1 MAICWFVTFVVL
13 LFIELATVNLVSIWF
28 AVGAIVAMITAY
40 FVDSVMIQTF
50 VFIIVSLVTLLII
63 KPVVK
68 KFKINKV
75 EATNLDRV
83 IGKTGVVTKEISASN
98 YGEVKVL
105 GSVWTAVSDEVIE
118 SGTKVVVK
126 KIDGVKLL
134 VNKEERE

>member
-13 LFIELATVNLVSIWF
+13 LFIELTTVNLVSIWF
-28 AVGAIVAMITAY
+28 AVGAVGAMITAY
-40 FVDSVMIQTF
+40 FVDSAIIQTLVF
-50 VFIIVSLVTLLII
+50 VVVSLIALLVT

-68 KFKINKV
+68 KLKFNKV

-83 IGKTGVVTKEISASN
+83 VGKSAIVIKKITASD

-105 GSVWTAVSDEVIE
+105 GSIWTAVSDEVIE
-118 SGTKVVVK
+118 VGTKVVVK

-134 VNKEERE
+134 VNKEER